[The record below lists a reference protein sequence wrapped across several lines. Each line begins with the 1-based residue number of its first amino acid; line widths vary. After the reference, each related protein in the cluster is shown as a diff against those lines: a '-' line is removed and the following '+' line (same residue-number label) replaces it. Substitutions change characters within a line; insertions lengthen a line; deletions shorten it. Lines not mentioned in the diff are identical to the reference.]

1 MPDTLRLGTRGSALS
16 LAQAAEAEAALA
28 AAGFQTERVIIR
40 TQGDRDRRS
49 PLSEIGGR
57 GVFARALEEALVSG
71 DIDVAVHSAKDVP
84 ATMLE
89 GTALAA
95 VLRRAD
101 VRDALVSRSGARLAD
116 LPPGAKIG
124 TGSSRRAAQL
134 LAARPDLQIAP
145 IRGNVDTRLRKLAD
159 AEFDALILAAA
170 GLARLNRL
178 SEATELLPINIMLPA
193 PGQAALL
200 LQTRAEETESL
211 QTCSDQA
218 SEQSVRAERAML
230 RELGPGCTLPIA
242 ALAHSRAN
250 TITLAARLLDDRGKQ
265 QIDIQRSSEDA
276 EALGEAVGELLEERG
291 SAIIMK
297 NG

>member
-1 MPDTLRLGTRGSALS
+1 MPDPLRLGTRGSALS

-57 GVFARALEEALVSG
+57 GVFARALEEALVNG
-71 DIDVAVHSAKDVP
+71 EIDVAVHSAKDVP

-116 LPPGAKIG
+116 LPPSAKIG
-124 TGSSRRAAQL
+124 TGSSRRSAQL

-145 IRGNVDTRLRKLAD
+145 IRGNVDTRLRKLANG
-159 AEFDALILAAA
+159 EFDALILAAA

-178 SEATELLPINIMLPA
+178 SEATELLPINLMLPA

-200 LQTRAEETESL
+200 LQTRKEEAAPL
-211 QTCSDQA
+211 HPCSDPA

-230 RELGPGCTLPIA
+230 RTLGPGCTLPIA

-250 TITLAARLLDDRGKQ
+250 TITLAARLLDERGEQKV
-265 QIDIQRSSEDA
+265 DVQRSGEDA
-276 EALGEAVGELLEERG
+276 EALGEGVGKLLEERVSG
-291 SAIIMK
+291 ANVKRI
-297 NG
+297 

>member
-1 MPDTLRLGTRGSALS
+1 MPDPLRLGTRGSALS

-28 AAGFQTERVIIR
+28 AIGLEAERVVIR
-40 TQGDRDRRS
+40 TQGDRDQRS

-57 GVFARALEEALVSG
+57 GVFARALEEALVGG

-134 LAARPDLQIAP
+134 LAARPDLHIAP
-145 IRGNVDTRLRKLAD
+145 IRGNVDTRLRKLAT

-178 SEATELLPINIMLPA
+178 SEATELLPINLMLPA

-200 LQTRAEETESL
+200 LQTRTKDAESL
-211 QTCSDQA
+211 QACSDQA

-250 TITLAARLLDDRGKQ
+250 TITLAARLLDDRGKH
-265 QIDIQRSSEDA
+265 QIDIQRSGEDA
-276 EALGEAVGELLEERG
+276 EEIGQEIGNLLLSRLPTHK
-291 SAIIMK
+291 M
-297 NG
+297 

>member
-28 AAGFQTERVIIR
+28 AAGFQAERVIIR

-57 GVFARALEEALVSG
+57 GVFARALEEALVGG

-101 VRDALVSRSGARLAD
+101 VRDALVSRSGAPLAD

-124 TGSSRRAAQL
+124 TGSRRRAAQL

-178 SEATELLPINIMLPA
+178 SEATELLPSTSCSPPPAKPPYSSKPAQKKPNPSKPA
-193 PGQAALL
+193 PTKHPSSPSAPSAQ
-200 LQTRAEETESL
+200 
-211 QTCSDQA
+211 CS
-218 SEQSVRAERAML
+218 
-230 RELGPGCTLPIA
+230 
-242 ALAHSRAN
+242 AN
-250 TITLAARLLDDRGKQ
+250 
-265 QIDIQRSSEDA
+265 
-276 EALGEAVGELLEERG
+276 
-291 SAIIMK
+291 
-297 NG
+297 

>member
-28 AAGFQTERVIIR
+28 AAGFQAERVIIR

-57 GVFARALEEALVSG
+57 GVFARALEEALVG
-71 DIDVAVHSAKDVP
+71 GHIDVAVHSAKDVP
-84 ATMLE
+84 AAMLE

-101 VRDALVSRSGARLAD
+101 VRDALVSRSGAPLAD

-159 AEFDALILAAA
+159 TEFDALILAAA

-178 SEATELLPINIMLPA
+178 SEATELLPINLMLPA

-200 LQTRAEETESL
+200 LQTRTEEAESL
-211 QTCSDQA
+211 QACSDQA

-250 TITLAARLLDDRGKQ
+250 TITLAARLLDDQGKH
-265 QIDIQRSSEDA
+265 QIDIQRSGEDA
-276 EALGEAVGELLEERG
+276 ELLGEAVGELLEERG

>member
-1 MPDTLRLGTRGSALS
+1 MPDPLRLGTRGSALS

-28 AAGFQTERVIIR
+28 AAGFRTERVIIR

-57 GVFARALEEALVSG
+57 GVFTRALEEALVNG
-71 DIDVAVHSAKDVP
+71 EIDVAVHSAKDVP
-84 ATMLE
+84 TTMLE

-95 VLRRAD
+95 VLRRAA
-101 VRDALVSRSGARLAD
+101 VRDALVSRSGARLVD

-124 TGSSRRAAQL
+124 TGSSRRSAQL

-145 IRGNVDTRLRKLAD
+145 IRGNVDTRLQKLANG
-159 AEFDALILAAA
+159 EFDALILAAA

-178 SEATELLPINIMLPA
+178 SEATELLPINLMLPA

-200 LQTRAEETESL
+200 LQTRKEEAAPL
-211 QTCSDQA
+211 HPCSDPA

-230 RELGPGCTLPIA
+230 RTLGPGCTLPIA

-250 TITLAARLLDDRGKQ
+250 TTTLAARLLDERGEH
-265 QIDIQRSSEDA
+265 QIDIQRSG
-276 EALGEAVGELLEERG
+276 EAPEFLGEEIGKLLEERG

-297 NG
+297 SG

>member
-71 DIDVAVHSAKDVP
+71 HIDVAVHSAKDVP
-84 ATMLE
+84 AAMLE

-95 VLRRAD
+95 VLRRGD
-101 VRDALVSRSGARLAD
+101 VRDALVSRDNARLAD

-159 AEFDALILAAA
+159 VEFDALILAAA

-200 LQTRAEETESL
+200 LQTREEEAESL

-242 ALAHSRAN
+242 ALAHARAN
-250 TITLAARLLDDRGKQ
+250 TITLAARLLDDQGKQ
-265 QIDIQRSSEDA
+265 QVDVQRSGEDA
-276 EALGEAVGELLEERG
+276 ELVGEEVGKLLEERV
-291 SAIIMK
+291 SRANVKRI
-297 NG
+297 